1 MVPRMQ
7 KTVKST
13 ISRNDSTQDLFLRVL
28 NNGVLCLLGIFLFFN
43 PFPHTT
49 SIQEISFYL
58 SVFLVVLGVI
68 FRKMPFSFKSPLS
81 VPLLIFTL
89 WAAVGLFFALDQE
102 NSLHDFYAH
111 LLKYLMLYF
120 MLINAFRSRRRLEWL
135 SWIIIISATVFC
147 VGALGYEYLILGEN
161 EYSTRFGVRFVQN
174 PTNLMGV
181 ITLLAAI
188 LSTHHLKEKGRS
200 WWYRALLV
208 FCLLVLLAVTVL
220 TESRSNFVALGIV
233 AVILLIKY
241 KKVLLAFGLVFVL
254 FVLLSPI
261 KDRFILSEKSNVGD
275 MGSLLHRISIAY
287 ISYEIMKDYPVFGT
301 GFGIKTFQNRKAID
315 PNVYNT
321 RLPKKLRLDEWGPR
335 VVDLKAYKNQVL
347 KNSGKDDR
355 PPEEQ
360 GIVEHLF
367 KRPHNMFLSIG
378 VRMGFVGLALFLY
391 LLFVAGKMC
400 WETMRYG
407 QNAFLKGWGHCV
419 TAAFA
424 MFLVKGS
431 LDPVFTHLTEV
442 ALFTIFAMI
451 TIVWS
456 LNRAELKP
464 PDKPS

>member
-1 MVPRMQ
+1 MQ
-7 KTVKST
+7 
-13 ISRNDSTQDLFLRVL
+13 VL
-28 NNGVLCLLGIFLFFN
+28 NNGALCLLGIFIFFN

-58 SVFLVVLGVI
+58 SLFLVVLGIVY
-68 FRKMPFSFKSPLS
+68 RKIPFPFISPLS
-81 VPLLIFTL
+81 VPLALFTL
-89 WAAVGLFFALDQE
+89 WAGVGLFWALDLE

-111 LLKYLMLYF
+111 LLKYLILYF
-120 MLINAFRSRRRLEWL
+120 MLITVFRTKKRLEWL

-147 VGALGYEYLILGEN
+147 VGALGYEYLILGKN

-188 LSTHHLKEKGRS
+188 LSTHHLKEQGRS
-200 WWYRALLV
+200 WWYRGLLV
-208 FCLLVLLAVTVL
+208 FCLAVLLAVTVL

-233 AVILLIKY
+233 AVILLLKY

-261 KDRFILSEKSNVGD
+261 KDRFILSENSNVGD
-275 MGSLLHRISIAY
+275 KGSLLHRISIAY
-287 ISYEIMKDYPVFGT
+287 ISYEIMKDYPVSGT

-315 PNVYNT
+315 PNVYNA
-321 RLPKKLRLDEWGPR
+321 RLPKELRLDEWGPR
-335 VVDLKAYKNQVL
+335 VVDLKAYKEQVL
-347 KNSGKDDR
+347 RNSGKDDR
-355 PPEEQ
+355 PPEEF

-400 WETMRYG
+400 WETMHHG
-407 QNAFLKGWGHCV
+407 KSAFQKGWGHCV

-431 LDPVFTHLTEV
+431 LDPIFTHLTET

-451 TIVWS
+451 TIVRN
-456 LNRAELKP
+456 LNQAELKP
-464 PDKPS
+464 PNDPS